1 MTYPSNRDPALIA
14 TSLAFEVE
22 QLQKALRLDWIYRD
36 EADTCDEVVRLLT
49 TIASDIVTVREEH
62 AKAQAKEP
70 LDIVP

>member
-1 MTYPSNRDPALIA
+1 MTYPKNRDPSLIA

-22 QLQKALRLDWIYRD
+22 ELAKELRKEWMHRD

-62 AKAQAKEP
+62 AKTQAKEP
-70 LDIVP
+70 LDIGP

>member
-1 MTYPSNRDPALIA
+1 MTYPANRDLSLIA

-62 AKAQAKEP
+62 AKAEAKEP
-70 LDIVP
+70 LDIGP